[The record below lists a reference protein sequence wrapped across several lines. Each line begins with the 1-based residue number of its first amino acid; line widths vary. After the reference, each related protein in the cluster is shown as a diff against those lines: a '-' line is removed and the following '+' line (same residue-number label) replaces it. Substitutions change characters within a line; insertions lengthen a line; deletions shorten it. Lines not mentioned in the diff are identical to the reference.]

1 MSEPTFRDFAMAAM
15 QGNVDTAAGT
25 LETLLGLTDPQA
37 KAATEHF
44 RSRLGDPSF
53 VPKAMGLR
61 TAVTSGSDAQNDELL
76 GECFGLTG
84 EVRATATAAVRAR
97 YPLPP
102 AA

>member
-1 MSEPTFRDFAMAAM
+1 MNEPTFRDFAMAAM
-15 QGNVDTAAGT
+15 QGNVDTASGT
-25 LETLLGLTDPQA
+25 LETLLGLTAPQA

-61 TAVTSGSDAQNDELL
+61 TAVTSGSDAQIDELL
-76 GECFGLTG
+76 GECFGLSD
-84 EVRATATAAVRAR
+84 EVRATATATVRAR

-102 AA
+102 G

>member
-1 MSEPTFRDFAMAAM
+1 MTEPTFRDFAMAAM

-25 LETLLGLTDPQA
+25 LETLLGLTEPQA
-37 KAATEHF
+37 KTATEHF

-61 TAVTSGSDAQNDELL
+61 TAVTSGSDAQIDELL
-76 GECFGLTG
+76 GECFGLAG
-84 EVRATATAAVRAR
+84 EVRTTATAAVRAR

-102 AA
+102 P

>member
-25 LETLLGLTDPQA
+25 LETLLGLTAPDA

-61 TAVTSGSDAQNDELL
+61 TAVTSGTDAQIDELL
-76 GECFGLTG
+76 GECFGLSG
-84 EVRATATAAVRAR
+84 EVRAAATAAVRAR
-97 YPLPP
+97 YPIPPP
-102 AA
+102 A

>member
-25 LETLLGLTDPQA
+25 LETLLGLPAPEA

-61 TAVTSGSDAQNDELL
+61 TAVTSGTDAQIDELL

-84 EVRATATAAVRAR
+84 EVRTAATAAVRAR
-97 YPLPP
+97 YPLTPP
-102 AA
+102 

>member
-61 TAVTSGSDAQNDELL
+61 TAVTSGSDAQIDELL

-84 EVRATATAAVRAR
+84 EVRAKATATVRAR

-102 AA
+102 PA

>member
-15 QGNVDTAAGT
+15 QGNVDTATGT
-25 LETLLGLTDPQA
+25 LETLLGLTEPQA

-44 RSRLGDPSF
+44 RAQLGDPSF

-61 TAVTSGSDAQNDELL
+61 TAVTGGSDAQIDELL

-84 EVRATATAAVRAR
+84 EVRANATAAVRAR
-97 YPLPP
+97 YPLPTP
-102 AA
+102 A